1 MSQLS
6 FFSAEALPPAL
17 DDLEGLLAGPGL
29 VTLSGELAQVAV
41 PLADP
46 WRGDAMLE
54 AFDRL
59 GLAAQVVEVVEG
71 PGGTVVQTP
80 WTAALVPLAERW
92 SAAGGKAAP
101 PGLVLDGPRL
111 RWWCLAAGSR
121 DAHGYVLRL
130 DEDDEQARPG
140 LGAALSGAGL
150 AAVYLPD
157 GGGGPAYKVVGVK
170 RLRRLAELVGSAPP
184 EAPEGAWPAP

>member
-1 MSQLS
+1 MS

-17 DDLEGLLAGPGL
+17 DDLEGLLAGPGVL
-29 VTLSGELAQVAV
+29 TQSDEGARVAV
-41 PLADP
+41 LLTDA
-46 WRGDAMLE
+46 WRCGPMLDGLE
-54 AFDRL
+54 RL
-59 GLAAQVVEVVEG
+59 GLVGEVMETTE
-71 PGGTVVQTP
+71 GTVVQTGLIP
-80 WTAALVPLAERW
+80 ELVPLAERW
-92 SAAGGKAAP
+92 TSAGAKLPP

-130 DEDDEQARPG
+130 DEHDEQARPG

-184 EAPEGAWPAP
+184 EAPERAWPAS

>member
-29 VTLSGELAQVAV
+29 AVLVGDLAQVVV

-59 GLAAQVVEVVEG
+59 GLAAQVVDGAEG
-71 PGGTVVQTP
+71 SVVQTP
-80 WTAALVPLAERW
+80 WTAALAPLAQRW
-92 SAAGGKAAP
+92 DGSGRKVAP

-121 DAHGYVLRL
+121 DPHGYVLRL
-130 DEDDEQARPG
+130 DEHDEQARPG

-150 AAVYLPD
+150 AAVFLPD